1 MVYLIVAVT
10 LSQVSSV
17 CSVREVAHLLMDFY
31 ASEHEYISSGWLR
44 SGDKEETELKRR
56 SQCIDNVT
64 KTTKLK
70 KVTLCQYQ

>member
-44 SGDKEETELKRR
+44 SGDKEETE
-56 SQCIDNVT
+56 
-64 KTTKLK
+64 
-70 KVTLCQYQ
+70 